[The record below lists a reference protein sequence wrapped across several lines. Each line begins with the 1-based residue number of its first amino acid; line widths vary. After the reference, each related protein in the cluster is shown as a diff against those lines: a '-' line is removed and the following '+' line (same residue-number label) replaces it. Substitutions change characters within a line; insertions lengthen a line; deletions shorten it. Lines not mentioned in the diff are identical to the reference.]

1 MIIIINGRTYG
12 EDQRK
17 CDICGQIVESD
28 CDYFKGY
35 YCGDCLQEIKNK
47 LDEFA
52 DAQAWWNDTEKE
64 TIYDVITGIMMERE
78 DGQK

>member
-1 MIIIINGRTYG
+1 MITTINGRAYG
-12 EDQRK
+12 E
-17 CDICGQIVESD
+17 CDICGAFAESD
-28 CDYFKGY
+28 CDYYKGY

-47 LDEFA
+47 LDRFA
-52 DAQAWWNDTEKE
+52 DAQAWRNDTDKE